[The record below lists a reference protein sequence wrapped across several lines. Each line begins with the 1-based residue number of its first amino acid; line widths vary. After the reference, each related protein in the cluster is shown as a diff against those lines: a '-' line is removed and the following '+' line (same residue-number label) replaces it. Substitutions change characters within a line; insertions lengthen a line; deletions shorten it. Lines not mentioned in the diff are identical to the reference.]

1 MYIFNRFLNS
11 LINKLTWIALILF
24 IGLICFFTGLW
35 ITDAATE
42 VSTWRSGYNSTHDTD
57 TLTANPSYSYEE
69 YDSDKIRDFIF
80 NVYNEKFYEDTIT
93 INDFY
98 KIYNYVV
105 VAESP
110 STIRVY
116 LQNYNILMDYQ
127 GLSPIEGN
135 DTKFFFY
142 NEFGWY
148 RDAPV
153 TYYYGS
159 YGIFY
164 NTYIDINY
172 NTDTYVV
179 YNDTLFSNDV
189 YYYKLSSI
197 NSSSSY
203 NFNLL
208 DSYNNNFAFIEQF
221 SIDWQSLNSF
231 KLMEN
236 VPSYYYPEQNYSL
249 PTLPQTGFSATPPGD
264 DTGGGGS
271 TDNPGV
277 DLGGIEDKLDKI
289 DGTLTDD
296 NIDDSKETIENIIN
310 SLDSDYGAFTDFVL
324 LPINFI
330 SSMLEIDNY
339 CYSLD
344 LNINFL
350 NNSKNVSIPNGCHFW
365 SLFPSSVITLY
376 HMVVYGIYCYS
387 MGIFLFKWY
396 EKFKSPNSSEV
407 KTLDL

>member
-57 TLTANPSYSYEE
+57 TLTANPTYT
-69 YDSDKIRDFIF
+69 YDQYNSNDIRDLIF
-80 NVYNEKFYEDTIT
+80 NIYDEYLYEGSIT
-93 INDFY
+93 MNQFY
-98 KIYNYVV
+98 KQYNYVV
-105 VAESP
+105 YAYSP
-110 STIRVY
+110 TTIRVFIQDY
-116 LQNYNILMDYQ
+116 FVLMDSQ
-127 GLSPIEGN
+127 GLSPIEGSEP
-135 DTKFFFY
+135 KFFFY
-142 NEFGWY
+142 NQFGWY

-164 NTYIDINY
+164 NTYIDIDY
-172 NTDTYVV
+172 NTETYTI
-179 YNDTLFSNDV
+179 NGDLLESDV
-189 YYYKLSSI
+189 FYYKLSSLTQ
-197 NSSSSY
+197 NTTY
-203 NFNLL
+203 NFDLV
-208 DSYNNNFAFIEQF
+208 DSYNNNFAFVENF
-221 SIDWQSLNSF
+221 DTSWQNYYTPQV
-231 KLMEN
+231 MN
-236 VPSYYYPEQNYSL
+236 PYPSYYYPTFFYSL
-249 PTLPQTGFSATPPGD
+249 PTLPQTGFSADIPGD

-271 TDNPGV
+271 TDTPGV

-289 DGTLTDD
+289 EGTLTDD
-296 NIDDSKETIENIIN
+296 NIDNSKETIENIIN

-330 SSMLEIDNY
+330 SLMLEIDNY

-350 NNSKNVSIPNGCHFW
+350 DNSKNVSIPNGCHFW